1 MIDYISG
8 TLASKKPTVAVVD
21 VQGLGYQL
29 LITTATYQLLPAI
42 GKPVR
47 LFAYQHVREDLLQL
61 YGFASQAERMMFTC
75 MIGVSGVGPKLAL
88 AALSA
93 MNPMEIRRYVL
104 DRDSAPLTMIPGV
117 GRKTAERMIVDL
129 SDRLARM
136 SFEDGDATGP
146 VGDGRARADALAAL
160 ETLGLSRA
168 VADKRVR
175 RVLRAHPTL
184 ETADK
189 IVRLALRD

>member
-1 MIDYISG
+1 MIDYVSG
-8 TLASKKPTVAVVD
+8 TLASKKPAVAVVD

-29 LITTATYQLLPAI
+29 LISTATFQALPAV

-61 YGFASQAERMMFTC
+61 YGFASQAERMMFAC

-93 MNPMEIRRYVL
+93 MNPTEIRRYVL

-117 GRKTAERMIVDL
+117 GRKTAERMVVDL
-129 SDRLARM
+129 SDRLAHM
-136 SFEDGDATGP
+136 SFDDGDAA
-146 VGDGRARADALAAL
+146 VGGGQARADALAAL
-160 ETLGLSRA
+160 ETLGLTRV
-168 VADKRVR
+168 VADKRIR
-175 RVLRAHPTL
+175 RVLRAHPAL
-184 ETADK
+184 ETADE

>member
-1 MIDYISG
+1 MIDYVSG
-8 TLASKKPTVAVVD
+8 TLASKKPTEAVVD

-29 LITTATYQLLPAI
+29 LITTETYQVLPAV
-42 GKPVR
+42 GKPVK

-61 YGFASQAERMMFTC
+61 YGFASQAERMMFSC

-117 GRKTAERMIVDL
+117 GRKTAERMVVDL

-136 SFEDGDATGP
+136 PLDDGDSAEA
-146 VGDGRARADALAAL
+146 VGGGKARADALAAL

-168 VADKRVR
+168 VADKRIR
-175 RVLRAHPTL
+175 RVLRAHPAL
-184 ETADK
+184 ETADE